1 MFRLTQE
8 ITFCFGHRL
17 LGHPGKCR
25 HLHGHNGRA
34 VVTLA
39 SERLDELGMVVDLS
53 TVKAVLKSWIDRE
66 LDHRM
71 ILHRDDP
78 AVGVLRE
85 LGEPVVVV
93 DFVPT
98 VENLAKHI
106 YEFAVGEGLPVVEVE
121 LWETFTGRASYSA
134 E

>member
-1 MFRLTQE
+1 MTLWSEPGNKLKDRRFR
-8 ITFCFGHRL
+8 
-17 LGHPGKCR
+17 P
-25 HLHGHNGRA
+25 NGF
-34 VVTLA
+34 VGDPV
-39 SERLDELGMVVDLS
+39 G
-53 TVKAVLKSWIDRE
+53 DRE